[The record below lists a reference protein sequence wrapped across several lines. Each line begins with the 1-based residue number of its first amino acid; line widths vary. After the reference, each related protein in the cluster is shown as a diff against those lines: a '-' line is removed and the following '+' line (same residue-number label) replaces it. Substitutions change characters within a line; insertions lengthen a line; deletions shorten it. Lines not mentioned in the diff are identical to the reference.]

1 MDRQLL
7 IFIFFYKIVFFFQSI
22 AQHPKLA
29 PYITSA
35 RNEQIA
41 MHFNDKL
48 TSMEYILYNVAVV
61 ESDIYNGSK
70 YNKNIKFNIIINSI
84 FFI

>member
-1 MDRQLL
+1 MA
-7 IFIFFYKIVFFFQSI
+7 S
-22 AQHPKLA
+22 
-29 PYITSA
+29 YITSA

-61 ESDIYNGSK
+61 ESDIYNGGK
-70 YNKNIKFNIIINSI
+70 CTKDRI
-84 FFI
+84 

>member
-1 MDRQLL
+1 MN
-7 IFIFFYKIVFFFQSI
+7 IYCFFQWI
-22 AQHPKLA
+22 TQHPKLA

-41 MHFNDKL
+41 LHFNEKL

-61 ESDIYNGSK
+61 ESDIYTGSK
-70 YNKNIKFNIIINSI
+70 CNKY
-84 FFI
+84 

>member
-1 MDRQLL
+1 MISVL
-7 IFIFFYKIVFFFQSI
+7 QSI
-22 AQHPKLA
+22 TQNPKFA
-29 PYITSA
+29 PCISDA
-35 RNEQIA
+35 RNEDIA

-70 YNKNIKFNIIINSI
+70 NRPRPMRVHSLPDAFGLALP
-84 FFI
+84 

>member
-1 MDRQLL
+1 MLDG
-7 IFIFFYKIVFFFQSI
+7 QSI
-22 AQHPKLA
+22 VQHPKMS
-29 PYITSA
+29 PFITSV

-61 ESDIYNGSK
+61 ESDIYNGSMLK
-70 YNKNIKFNIIINSI
+70 C
-84 FFI
+84 